1 MLLHLCYAAY
11 RSSLERHNI
20 TLLITVIVARH
31 AFEESGGGIFT
42 SSKEEEAE
50 EEEGARQGEC
60 VGVAGLWP
68 CGEGAGHAGG
78 IVSAAVDGAR
88 IASALIASLSLPTT

>member
-20 TLLITVIVARH
+20 TVLITVIVARN
-31 AFEESGGGIFT
+31 AFEESGDGTFT
-42 SSKEEEAE
+42 SPKEEDEE
-50 EEEGARQGEC
+50 EEEGARHAGEC

-88 IASALIASLSLPTT
+88 IASALIDSL